1 MVNQSENGNIF
12 SIQGFSYSNLES
24 LLLFADAKS
33 VTAAANSKNRD
44 AGTISRHIKNLDD
57 FFGCKLRQT
66 KEKTAGLSLEGEELV
81 SLLRRQLKELEDFR
95 EKHTK
100 TLHSVSL
107 AGGDSLIQLFLLPSL
122 SAVQKQF
129 ERTTISV
136 SAARTFEIIQG
147 LQNYSIDLGLL
158 RTDAITKNTSLE
170 SEDLGEY
177 RYAIFIPKALCP
189 KDEVVGPDVF
199 KLPFAMIKDHW
210 DTDFI
215 EIAKENG
222 VCFENVRIFCE
233 NFTEVFRLVGLGN
246 YAGILPIFCKR
257 LLRPDTHCY
266 EPFFLNERKHKV
278 ALAWNPSRIKSLLP
292 NFIDVLGDELK
303 LGFFPGV

>member
-1 MVNQSENGNIF
+1 MVNQSESGNIF

-66 KEKTAGLSLEGEELV
+66 KEKTAGLSPEGEELV

-122 SAVQKQF
+122 SEVQRQF
-129 ERTTISV
+129 EHVTISV

-158 RTDAITKNTSLE
+158 RIDAIATNSSLE
-170 SEDLGEY
+170 SEELGEY
-177 RYAIFIPKALCP
+177 RYAIFIPETLWP
-189 KDEVVGPDVF
+189 KDKAIDPNVF

-210 DTDFI
+210 DTDFT
-215 EIAKENG
+215 EIARNKG
-222 VCFENVRIFCE
+222 VDFENVRVFCE
-233 NFTEVFRLVGLGN
+233 NFTEVFRLVGLGS

-257 LLRPDTHCY
+257 LLRPETHCY
-266 EPFFLNERKHKV
+266 EPVFLNERKHKV
-278 ALAWNPSRIKSLLP
+278 ALAWNPSRIKSQLP
-292 NFIDVLGDELK
+292 NFIEALGDELK
-303 LGFFPGV
+303 QGFFFGP